1 MALIFRGFKES
12 ILRLLP
18 LFLLIYI
25 CISEFHTQF
34 YYWEI
39 FSFNL
44 QFIIIYYWILR
55 DPDILGYGFVFA
67 MWVLI
72 IIGGGIMVVL
82 LGPFSIQQYGD
93 FHWIVESGIKVT
105 IALILVVI
113 WILILSKLKNWIFK
127 KELNS

>member
-1 MALIFRGFKES
+1 MKIGL
-12 ILRLLP
+12 
-18 LFLLIYI
+18 
-25 CISEFHTQF
+25 
-34 YYWEI
+34 
-39 FSFNL
+39 
-44 QFIIIYYWILR
+44 
-55 DPDILGYGFVFA
+55 YGFLFA

-82 LGPFSIQQYGD
+82 LGPFTIQQFGD
-93 FHWIVESGIKVT
+93 FHWIIASGIKVS